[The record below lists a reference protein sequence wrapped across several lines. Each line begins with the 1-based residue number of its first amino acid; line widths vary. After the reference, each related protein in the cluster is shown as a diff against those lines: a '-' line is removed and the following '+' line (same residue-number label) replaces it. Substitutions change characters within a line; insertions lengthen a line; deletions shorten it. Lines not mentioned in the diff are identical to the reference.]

1 MVNWSGSWAKTRKKT
16 SNWNIIRG
24 CCIYHVILY
33 ILQHMYIYIIHL
45 CIGKTTPSSCTIKL
59 WAAKRGL
66 YSTYSG
72 LPILEQINSATVS
85 FQIYSYIYIM
95 VRTLS
100 RLYNI
105 MCIYI
110 YILHAYFCKSSK
122 LCMYI
127 YIYIST
133 NTGDSSCSI
142 VYVHKPLYIY
152 VCYIHVLIS
161 LASWNISTRNI
172 SKISTHDIIYILCM
186 HM

>member
-85 FQIYSYIYIM
+85 FQIYSYIYIYHGSHIEP
-95 VRTLS
+95 VIQ
-100 RLYNI
+100 YYV
-105 MCIYI
+105 YI
-110 YILHAYFCKSSK
+110 YIHITCIFLQIKQ
-122 LCMYI
+122 
-127 YIYIST
+127 T
-133 NTGDSSCSI
+133 
-142 VYVHKPLYIY
+142 VYVYLHIHIY
-152 VCYIHVLIS
+152 QYWRFQLQYCIC
-161 LASWNISTRNI
+161 T
-172 SKISTHDIIYILCM
+172 
-186 HM
+186 

>member
-33 ILQHMYIYIIHL
+33 ILQNMYIYIIHL

-110 YILHAYFCKSSK
+110 YTYYMHIFANQANCV
-122 LCMYI
+122 C
-127 YIYIST
+127 IST
-133 NTGDSSCSI
+133 YTYLPILAIPVAVLYMFIN
-142 VYVHKPLYIY
+142 LYIY
-152 VCYIHVLIS
+152 MY
-161 LASWNISTRNI
+161 AT
-172 SKISTHDIIYILCM
+172 YM
-186 HM
+186 F